1 MSTVQRIAKNTTALL
16 VAQVASYLLAFF
28 YMMYTARYLSDAG
41 FGILSF
47 ALASI
52 WSARIG
58 YAIPHRKL
66 RAL

>member
-1 MSTVQRIAKNTTALL
+1 MSTVQRITKNTAVLL

-28 YMMYTARYLSDAG
+28 YMMYTARYLGPAG

-52 WSARIG
+52 
-58 YAIPHRKL
+58 
-66 RAL
+66 

>member
-1 MSTVQRIAKNTTALL
+1 MSTVQRIAKNTTVLL
-16 VAQVASYLLAFF
+16 VGQVASYLLAFF
-28 YMMYTARYLSDAG
+28 SMMYVARCLGAAG

>member
-1 MSTVQRIAKNTTALL
+1 MSTVQRIAKNTTVLL
-16 VAQVASYLLAFF
+16 VAQVVSYLVSFF
-28 YMMYTARYLSDAG
+28 YMMYIARYLSAAG

-58 YAIPHRKL
+58 YAIAHRKL

>member
-1 MSTVQRIAKNTTALL
+1 MSTVQRIAKNTGVLL
-16 VAQVASYLLAFF
+16 VAQVASYLLSFF
-28 YMMYTARYLSDAG
+28 YMMYTARCLGAAG